1 MFGPNTDIKVNVKTN
16 FSHRDNKFIKL
27 YKSLSNLII
36 EKARLDSH
44 EYDVVFIG
52 GSGTL
57 AIESVFWSTLH
68 GIKVIGN
75 QGLWYDKWKE
85 FSKIYSVN
93 KESEYH
99 NMYCQLETSNSK
111 IFNESNCIVDGISS
125 FPYYDIPK
133 NTKIFVTCSNKQLGS
148 IAGLGI
154 VFVRKDFWSELK
166 DDKLFSYMNISR
178 YRKYGSKGQ
187 TPSTSTVTIFQD
199 LYERLKR
206 LEISSLRSKINDNS
220 KLLIDLF
227 GGSPSPVFVIP
238 KKEIP
243 IEIASKYDLYGLNT
257 DSENYS
263 IFTYSSDDDHYRKF
277 FKEFKS

>member
-1 MFGPNTDIKVNVKTN
+1 
-16 FSHRDNKFIKL
+16 
-27 YKSLSNLII
+27 LII